1 MKKYIIIAVLVLAA
15 AGGGAWFFLF
25 SESPEDETAHFEKA
39 TVSELIYAKVGQI
52 AVPVFRDGA
61 LHAQLIADFQL
72 EVTSDQAQTEVY
84 RRAAELRDA
93 YLSELYDMADRV
105 ARGHEVIDLDRLK
118 LRLEAITTRVLGP
131 GLVRAILIQNVIIHQ
146 V

>member
-1 MKKYIIIAVLVLAA
+1 MI
-15 AGGGAWFFLF
+15 
-25 SESPEDETAHFEKA
+25 PEP
-39 TVSELIYAKVGQI
+39 IYVKLGQV

-72 EVTSDQAQTEVY
+72 EVTSDQAQLEIY

-93 YLSELYDMADRV
+93 YLSEFYDMADRV
-105 ARGHEVIDLDRLK
+105 ARGHELIDLDQLK
-118 LRLEAITTRVLGP
+118 VRLEAITTRVLGP
-131 GLVRAILIQNVIIHQ
+131 DLVRAVLIKNVIIHE